1 MSFNFVLKN
10 LIETEKY
17 FNFKGVFNEL
27 LEILDNYHKYPGFL
41 EHLVKDGEN
50 FEEKAIEHLIGKVI
64 DDGDQNNKYKRILQK
79 IKE

>member
-1 MSFNFVLKN
+1 M
-10 LIETEKY
+10 
-17 FNFKGVFNEL
+17 
-27 LEILDNYHKYPGFL
+27 EILDNYHKYPGFL

>member
-1 MSFNFVLKN
+1 
-10 LIETEKY
+10 
-17 FNFKGVFNEL
+17 

-50 FEEKAIEHLIGKVI
+50 FEEKAIELLIGKVI
-64 DDGDQNNKYKRILQK
+64 DGDQNNKYKRIIQK